1 MDKLLDKINFSE
13 DVKKLNTEEV
23 KVLCREV
30 REFLIEKVSKT
41 GGHLASNLGVVE
53 LTVALHRSL
62 DLTKDNII
70 WDVGHQCY
78 VHKMFTGR
86 KDKFDTL
93 RKDGGIS
100 GFPKIDE
107 SGTDSFNTGHSS
119 TSISAAL
126 GMAVANKMSGNGG
139 VVVAVIGDGA
149 MTGGMAYEA
158 LNHAG
163 SLKIPMI
170 IILNDNGIAIS
181 PSVGLVSR
189 QFNKIRISPG
199 YFKFKSGLKRTVR
212 SIPVIGKPVET
223 VFSKLKRALKRVFVR
238 DGIFES
244 LGVRYMGPADG
255 HDVGGIERLVEEA
268 KKTGELTVIHIKTQK
283 GKGYLPA
290 ESHPDVFH
298 GIGSFDPQTGKG
310 KSSNSES
317 YSGVFGRQLI
327 RLADKNDKIIGIT
340 AAMPDGTGM
349 TEFASKF
356 SDRFFDVGIAEQ
368 HAVTFSAGLAT
379 KGLIPVFAVYSTFL
393 QRGYDQ
399 LVHDVAL
406 QNFHCV
412 FAIDRAGVV
421 GKDGETHQGV
431 FDFSY
436 LSHLPNF
443 TIMAPSSGE
452 ELENMMEFAIESC
465 SGPVA
470 IRYPRGEAAR
480 IPTEKIEY
488 GKGRILKDGNE
499 AVIIAI
505 GSMVQSALDA
515 AEMLEKQGISTA
527 VLDMRFL
534 KPIDE
539 ILVNQYVSKCGLIAT
554 AEDNVKNGGLYSAVK
569 EISSKDILCFAF
581 PDEAIRQGSVDE
593 IRERYGVD
601 AKSMAQ
607 KIYENIRNR

>member
-1 MDKLLDKINFSE
+1 MEKLLDKINSSE
-13 DVKKLNTEEV
+13 DIKKLNSEEV
-23 KVLCREV
+23 KLLCSEV

-41 GGHLASNLGVVE
+41 GGHLASNLGAVE

-62 DLTKDNII
+62 DLNKDNII

-78 VHKMFTGR
+78 VHKIFTGR

-93 RKDGGIS
+93 RTNGGIS
-100 GFPKIDE
+100 GFPKTDE
-107 SGTDSFNTGHSS
+107 SLTDSFNTGHSS

-126 GMAVANKMSGNGG
+126 GMAVANKMSGTGG
-139 VVVAVIGDGA
+139 IVVAVIGDGA

-181 PSVGLVSR
+181 PSVGLLSR

-199 YFKFKSGLKRTVR
+199 YFRFKSGLKRTVR
-212 SIPVIGKPVET
+212 SIPLIGKPFET
-223 VFSKLKRALKRVFVR
+223 VFSKVKRALKRVFVR

-244 LGVRYMGPADG
+244 LGIRYMGPADG
-255 HDVGGIERLVEEA
+255 HDTQEIERLIEEA
-268 KKTGELTVIHIKTQK
+268 KKTEELTVIHIKTQK

-290 ESHPDVFH
+290 EKNPGIFHGVGVFNPETGEIQGNDIVSYSDVF
-298 GIGSFDPQTGKG
+298 GK
-310 KSSNSES
+310 KIVE
-317 YSGVFGRQLI
+317 
-327 RLADKNDKIIGIT
+327 LAKKNKRIVGIT

-349 TEFASKF
+349 TKFALRYP
-356 SDRFFDVGIAEQ
+356 DRFFDVGIAEQ
-368 HAVTFSAGLAT
+368 HAVTFSAGLAA
-379 KGLIPVFAVYSTFL
+379 KGMIPIFAVYSTFL

-399 LVHDVAL
+399 LIHDVAL
-406 QNFHCV
+406 QNFHCI

-436 LSHLPNF
+436 LSHIPNF
-443 TIMAPSSGE
+443 TVMAPSSGE
-452 ELENMMEFAIESC
+452 ELENMLEFAVTNC

-470 IRYPRGEAAR
+470 IRYPRGEARHTSNSA
-480 IPTEKIEY
+480 IEY
-488 GKGRILKDGNE
+488 GKGRVVKDGDDI
-499 AVIIAI
+499 VIIAI
-505 GSMVQSALDA
+505 GSMVQIALSAA
-515 AEMLEKQGISTA
+515 NILEEQGISTA

-534 KPIDE
+534 KPLDE
-539 ILVNQYVSKCGLIAT
+539 ALVNNYVAKCNIVVT
-554 AEDNVKNGGLYSAVK
+554 AEDNVKNGGLYSVVK
-569 EISSKDILCFAF
+569 EITSKDILSFAY
-581 PDEAIRQGSVDE
+581 PDEAVRQGSVAE
-593 IRERYGVD
+593 IMERYGID
-601 AKSMAQ
+601 AKSMAA